1 MAYNKVPRPG
11 FFLKNQVDHPGPDKY
26 ALHHQINKPKP

>member
-1 MAYNKVPRPG
+1 MAYDKVPRPE

-26 ALHHQINKPKP
+26 ALHH